1 MSQSSVSNPSTS
13 SQSTAY
19 IFTAFEIVNPDICDK
34 LAHMAFRDFLTF
46 WDPEEVNEE
55 GEKET
60 VQAQYNLI
68 TRYCQIQKTSNYSL
82 ERNYKHSKSNPLK
95 GRIFVDDLG
104 IQRIYKQFRGCLC
117 EGLYYDLDMINAH
130 PTILLHI
137 CRNNGIPAASLS
149 EYVANREHYIQQLM
163 TDDNLTRDIAKQLF
177 LVVLNRS
184 YDTVKIN
191 GKKIKNKFFLKFD
204 KDIRVI
210 QNTLIQKYPIEA
222 KKVLDSNAKAQNNHG
237 GCLINL
243 LMTNLENDILQTAIT
258 FLRNM
263 NIIPDVPMFDGIM
276 IRASSVN
283 ISIEELIARLDTL
296 TYAFDV
302 KWSYK
307 THNTELKSRILS
319 LEKSDKLSYVS
330 TNIVNIG
337 KYAWDAAIKYRMV
350 SSNGVLYFK
359 SFTDN
364 LYITHAQTIKSVI
377 HNFITSQDFY
387 LVKEDKSVEPLNRKF
402 KNVKDVVEQILLI
415 ATDPKNGDMNF
426 MDTLFE
432 KSVLK
437 LNFNNGVFDF
447 KEMKFINDPTA
458 IEGFFKIKYDYSD
471 TRNTELMSDIYE
483 RVINPIFGIKNE
495 TDLEQVR
502 IKTELRD
509 CILYRLSRAVAGYY
523 EDKNWFMLEG
533 LRNSGK
539 GVLFGLLETAI
550 GDYMSMC
557 DNRNFIIKN
566 PGQSNDSA
574 KENMFLY
581 GLQFQRLI
589 YIQEFFILPGKTQFL
604 NGGLIKS
611 ICSGGD
617 KIETRAHYGM
627 PIKIKMQSSLIF
639 AANELPV
646 VSPANTMD
654 TCTVWCMQGKFI
666 NRASGETE
674 TPGFMNYDRDDTI
687 KTFIKNPDVGLAF
700 IHILTD
706 ALSFRVEQ
714 QIYPPEIIAENSE
727 IYDSVQQYSM
737 VDVISSF
744 IKFTGSENDFIT
756 NTQITSRLITMK
768 IVMGKMVLAKG
779 LKLMGGIPFCKNGIR
794 GYSKLAFI
802 ENTT

>member
-1 MSQSSVSNPSTS
+1 MSQSTSTPSTS
-13 SQSTAY
+13 ILSKEY
-19 IFTAFEIVNPDICDK
+19 VFTAFEIVNPDICDK

-68 TRYCQIQKTSNYSL
+68 TSYCQQQKTSNYSL
-82 ERNYKHSKSNPLK
+82 ERNYKHSKSNPQK

-184 YDTVKIN
+184 YDTTKIN

-210 QNTLIQKYPIEA
+210 QNTLIQKYPVEA
-222 KKVLDSNAKAQNNHG
+222 KKVLENNFKAHDNHA

-243 LMTNLENDILQTAIT
+243 LMTNLENEILQMTIT

-302 KWSYK
+302 KWSHK
-307 THNTELKSRILS
+307 PHNTELKSRILS
-319 LEKSDKLSYVS
+319 LEKSDKLSYVG

-337 KYAWDAAIKYRMV
+337 KYAWDAFLNTRMV
-350 SSNGVLYFK
+350 SCNGNLYFK
-359 SFTDN
+359 SLTDN
-364 LYITHAQTIKSVI
+364 LYINNLTTIRAVI
-377 HNFITSQDFY
+377 HNYITRQDFY
-387 LVKEDKSVEPLNRKF
+387 ICGEEETVEPLNRKF

-415 ATDPKNGDMNF
+415 ANDTTYSDNYF

-432 KSVLK
+432 KSELK
-437 LNFNNGVFDF
+437 LNFDNGVFDF

-458 IEGFFKIKYDYSD
+458 IEGFFKIKYDYTD
-471 TRNTELMSDIYE
+471 TRNTELIAEIYE
-483 RVINPIFGIKNE
+483 RVINPIFGITNE
-495 TDLEQVR
+495 TDLEKIS
-502 IKTELRD
+502 IKSQLRD
-509 CILYRLSRAVAGYY
+509 CILYRLARAIAGFY

-539 GVLFGLLETAI
+539 GVLYRLLETSI
-550 GDYMSMC
+550 CNYLKTC
-557 DNRNFIIKN
+557 DSNNFLFKGL
-566 PGQSNDSA
+566 GQGNDSA

-581 GLQFQRLI
+581 NMQFNRII
-589 YIQEFFILPGKTQFL
+589 YIQEFKIPPNGKTFI
-604 NGGLIKS
+604 NGSLIKS

-617 KIETRAHYGM
+617 RIETRAHHDM
-627 PIKIKMQSSLIF
+627 PITFKCQASLIF
-639 AANELPV
+639 GANEYPEI
-646 VSPANTMD
+646 SPRNALE
-654 TCTVWCMQGKFI
+654 TCTILHMPSKFI
-666 NRASGETE
+666 DKDKGEKE
-674 TPGFMNYDRDDTI
+674 ELGFMNYPCDPTL
-687 KTFIKNPDVGLAF
+687 KQFIKRDEVGLAF
-700 IHILTD
+700 IHILIN
-706 ALSFRVEQ
+706 ALNFTSS
-714 QIYPPEIIAENSE
+714 QIKYPSEIRNENIIANDQLDTNA
-727 IYDSVQQYSM
+727 DSNIIQS
-737 VDVISSF
+737 IF
-744 IKFTGSENDFIT
+744 KFTGSANDTVSNSEIT
-756 NTQITSRLITMK
+756 ATLLSKN
-768 IVMGKMVLAKG
+768 IVIGKMLLAKQ
-779 LKLMGGIPFCKNGIR
+779 LKILGAIPHKFPNGTR
-794 GYSKLAFI
+794 GYSSIAIL
-802 ENTT
+802 